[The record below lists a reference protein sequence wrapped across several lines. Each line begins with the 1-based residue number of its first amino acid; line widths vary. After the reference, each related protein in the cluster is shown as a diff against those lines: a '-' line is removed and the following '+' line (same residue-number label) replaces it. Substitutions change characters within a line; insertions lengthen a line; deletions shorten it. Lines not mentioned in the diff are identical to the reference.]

1 MTIKYLLADALFL
14 RLMLIT
20 TFLALAITNW
30 QRSDSAVVWVIFALI
45 NVPLFLWH
53 AYEFGLRLIYGSKN
67 G

>member
-30 QRSDSAVVWVIFALI
+30 DRSDSAVVWVIFALI
-45 NVPLFLWH
+45 NVPFFIWH
-53 AYEFGLRLIYGSKN
+53 AYEFALRLIYSPKK
-67 G
+67 